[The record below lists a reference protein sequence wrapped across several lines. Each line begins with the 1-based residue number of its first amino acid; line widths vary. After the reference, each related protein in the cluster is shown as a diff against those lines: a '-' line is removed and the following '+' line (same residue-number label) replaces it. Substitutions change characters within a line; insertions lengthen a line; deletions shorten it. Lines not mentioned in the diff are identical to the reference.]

1 MDAKIIN
8 SLITAVNSTFNM
20 VLQVEPKVL
29 KPEIA
34 KGIDPK
40 YPIVTVIG
48 FNGDI
53 DGNLIYSFNE
63 ETAKN
68 VVSKMMGMPY
78 DTLDELALSAL
89 GELGNMAS
97 GSIAMNLEKN
107 NYKVDIT
114 PPTVITGKEI
124 QITAEGVIL
133 KLPLN
138 IFSEGDFE
146 IHMVIR
152 SGGK

>member
-1 MDAKIIN
+1 
-8 SLITAVNSTFNM
+8 
-20 VLQVEPKVL
+20 
-29 KPEIA
+29 
-34 KGIDPK
+34 
-40 YPIVTVIG
+40 
-48 FNGDI
+48 
-53 DGNLIYSFNE
+53 
-63 ETAKN
+63 
-68 VVSKMMGMPY
+68 MMGMPY